1 MQRAN
6 ETNQNTTLG
15 QMLLAVGLALAVIAI
30 AAGVALNAL
39 SEYANNPDARFPLAE
54 TVIGFLVIVV
64 CFSVIGFVIYDR
76 HGVVA
81 NRNNESAAAV
91 KKTRAEG
98 DAILITAKAS
108 YRQAQPKALPPPV
121 QPLPN
126 IMAPKSE
133 MRLLQTSENRF
144 VRPEAQPVQGNG
156 ANLNGWPRDTEALRI
171 AFALMMDARVPTAKN
186 FAERG
191 LNSGSRYKAIREWLV
206 GAGLACD
213 MGDGNTTPWTS
224 DAYDFGIQANI
235 KKYLS
240 QVAQAPHSPD

>member
-15 QMLLAVGLALAVIAI
+15 QMLFAVGVALAVISV
-30 AAGVALNAL
+30 AAGVALTAL
-39 SEYANNPDARFPLAE
+39 SEYSNNPDARFPLAQ
-54 TVIGFLVIVV
+54 TVIGFLVIIV
-64 CFSVIGFVIYDR
+64 CFGVIGFVIYDR
-76 HGVVA
+76 HGVIA

-91 KKTRAEG
+91 KKTQAESN
-98 DAILITAKAS
+98 ALIISAKAS
-108 YRQAQPKALPPPV
+108 YRQVQPKALPQP
-121 QPLPN
+121 QPLPD

-156 ANLNGWPRDTEALRI
+156 AKLNGWPRDTEALKI
-171 AFALMMDARVPTAKN
+171 AFGLMMDARVPTMKN

-191 LNSGSRYKAIREWLV
+191 LNSGSRYKAIREWLI

-240 QVAQAPHSPD
+240 QVAQVPHSPV